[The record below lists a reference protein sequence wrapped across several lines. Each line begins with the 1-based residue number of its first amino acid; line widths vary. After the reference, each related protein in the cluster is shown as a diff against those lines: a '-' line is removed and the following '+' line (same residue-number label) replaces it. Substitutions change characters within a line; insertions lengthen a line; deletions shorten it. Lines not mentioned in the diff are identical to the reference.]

1 MLKDSERSHQ
11 ITVNGRTWQL
21 TEFENEGAEYWI
33 NVSGEKFSARIIRE
47 PEIDRPDLV
56 AKIGDRTLTAKI
68 VGKDGA
74 QFIVKLNGRSLRFNL
89 DTGQAKSRNEKSKAV
104 SQGPILVS
112 APMSGRVV
120 SLNVALGL
128 TVGLGHSLV
137 VLEAMK
143 MQNDIAAPKAGKVME
158 IYVHAGALVKA
169 GDKLC
174 LLQ

>member
-1 MLKDSERSHQ
+1 MSKDSERSHQ
-11 ITVNGRTWQL
+11 ITVNGRIWQL
-21 TEFENEGAEYWI
+21 TESEKDGAEYWLK
-33 NVSGEKFSARIIRE
+33 VSGEKFSARIIRE
-47 PEIDRPDLV
+47 PEIDRPDMV

-74 QFIVKLNGRSLRFNL
+74 QFIVQLNGRSLRFNL
-89 DTGQAKSRNEKSKAV
+89 DTGQAENRHTRRQEI
-104 SQGPILVS
+104 SQGLVLVS

-120 SLNVALGL
+120 SLNVALGS
-128 TVGLGHSLV
+128 TVGLGHSLF

-143 MQNDIAAPKAGKVME
+143 MQNDIAAPKAGKVKE